1 MALKLTPE
9 QQAVDAQLRAV
20 NRKLTSIAK
29 AFGLQSE
36 QYRYLEALV
45 TQAYVRPEQTRKN
58 AAGVTQISR
67 TKKQVILSGMDMEQ
81 KVIGKI
87 LKTPSVKE
95 HKQRILESWAKEEA
109 AKRNAL
115 QHDYDEEDDEEYV
128 EYTAEMVMQ
137 ELTQR
142 ERKDII
148 QQRTEYYQALQDA
161 LETAL
166 DKLYDRS
173 KRKTRAQYR
182 ALQRVKEISKGHW
195 TTTKELTEML
205 QTLTDTMG
213 REGKKI
219 WNDYMKKAGG
229 A

>member
-58 AAGVTQISR
+58 AAGVTQVSR

-115 QHDYDEEDDEEYV
+115 QHDYDEEYV

-166 DKLYDRS
+166 DKMYDRS